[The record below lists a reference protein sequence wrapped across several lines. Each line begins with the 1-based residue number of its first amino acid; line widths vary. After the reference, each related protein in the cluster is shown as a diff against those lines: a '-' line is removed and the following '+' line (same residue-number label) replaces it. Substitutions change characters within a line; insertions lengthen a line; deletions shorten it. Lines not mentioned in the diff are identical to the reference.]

1 MDAVIEHAQR
11 LVFVDGRIK
20 EYFFSKAKE
29 LLKRNQWDD

>member
-1 MDAVIEHAQR
+1 VTAHAQQ

-29 LLKRNQWDD
+29 LLKRNQCDD